1 MGQDTHDRPDGSKV
15 VYEHLESHVRGQI
28 QNWIQDLLEEE
39 VQDLLGRQK
48 HERREAVDAPSGY
61 RNGHG
66 KPRRLSLS
74 SGTITVRRP
83 RVRDLE
89 ERFESRILPL
99 FLRRTR
105 EVGDLLPELYLHGL
119 SEGDFDLALRGLLGD
134 GAPLSA
140 SSVARLK
147 EKWQAEY
154 GAWKSRSLADD
165 QVVYIWVDGVYVKA
179 GFEKEKAAL
188 LVVIG
193 ATRDGSKTVLAV
205 ESGYRESTESW
216 SSVLRGLKSRGM
228 RCPLLVMGDGHLGI
242 WGALANVYPDAAEQR
257 CWNHRIINVL
267 DRVPKREQKTARML
281 LTRIPYAFTR
291 KEAETMNREF
301 STWCAGKGLAK
312 AATLL
317 DEDWERMVSF
327 YSFPKEHWTHLRTT
341 NVVESPFA
349 AVRLRTSA
357 AKRFRKVENAVAV
370 IWKTLMIAESR
381 FRRLNA
387 PELLAEV
394 ADGATYVDGV
404 RQPNEEN
411 GEDAAG

>member
-1 MGQDTHDRPDGSKV
+1 MGQDTQHRGDGSKV
-15 VYEHLESHVRGQI
+15 VYEHLESYVRGQI
-28 QNWIQDLLEEE
+28 QDWIQDILEEE
-39 VQDLLGRQK
+39 VGDLLGRQK
-48 HERREAVDAPSGY
+48 HERRAAVDAPSGY

-83 RVRDLE
+83 RVRDLD

-140 SSVARLK
+140 SSIARLK

-154 GAWKSRSLADD
+154 SAWKSRSLMDD

-193 ATRDGSKTVLAV
+193 ALRDGRKVVLAV
-205 ESGYRESTESW
+205 ESGYRESIESW
-216 SSVLRGLKSRGM
+216 SSVLRDLKSRGM
-228 RCPLLVMGDGHLGI
+228 NSPRLVIGDGHLGI

-257 CWNHRIINVL
+257 CWNHRIVNVL
-267 DRVPKREQKTARML
+267 DRVPKREQGTAKSL
-281 LTRIPYAFTR
+281 LMRIPYASTR
-291 KEAETMNREF
+291 VEAETMKREF
-301 STWCAGKGLAK
+301 STWCAGNGLDN

-317 DEDWERMVSF
+317 DEDWERMTSF
-327 YSFPKEHWTHLRTT
+327 YAFPKEQWTHLRTT

-357 AKRFRKVENAVAV
+357 AKRFKKVENAVAV
-370 IWKTLMIAESR
+370 IWKTLTVAEGR

-387 PELLAEV
+387 PELLGDV
-394 ADGATYVDGV
+394 ASGATYVDGV
-404 RQPNEEN
+404 RQRDEEDW
-411 GEDAAG
+411 EEAAG